1 MKFPFKEVKIG
12 HWTDAEA
19 KTGCTVIRF
28 PNSVVASGEVR
39 GGAPATREFELLS
52 PERTVEN
59 INAVTISGGSAFGL
73 SASNGV
79 VDFLSESDIGFPT
92 TAGAIPIVV
101 GMSLYDLGVGSSST
115 YPGPNEG
122 RAACLDGEQN
132 DGVVQTGQ
140 VGAGTG
146 ATIGNWLG
154 KDKVTSGGV
163 GIAHAEIEDVIVCSL
178 FAVNAMGSLSEEH
191 VSESFIEENFQTSL
205 HEEKPEPTELMN
217 TTLGVVITNLSL
229 TKTECFLLSQSS
241 HDGIARSLF
250 PAHTRMD
257 GDAVVAVSTKEVES
271 DPRKLNLARF
281 LSVLVTEKSIRQACT

>member
-73 SASNGV
+73 SAANGV

-115 YPGPNEG
+115 YPGPVSYTHLTLPTK
-122 RAACLDGEQN
+122 R
-132 DGVVQTGQ
+132 
-140 VGAGTG
+140 
-146 ATIGNWLG
+146 
-154 KDKVTSGGV
+154 
-163 GIAHAEIEDVIVCSL
+163 IV
-178 FAVNAMGSLSEEH
+178 
-191 VSESFIEENFQTSL
+191 
-205 HEEKPEPTELMN
+205 
-217 TTLGVVITNLSL
+217 
-229 TKTECFLLSQSS
+229 
-241 HDGIARSLF
+241 
-250 PAHTRMD
+250 
-257 GDAVVAVSTKEVES
+257 
-271 DPRKLNLARF
+271 
-281 LSVLVTEKSIRQACT
+281 